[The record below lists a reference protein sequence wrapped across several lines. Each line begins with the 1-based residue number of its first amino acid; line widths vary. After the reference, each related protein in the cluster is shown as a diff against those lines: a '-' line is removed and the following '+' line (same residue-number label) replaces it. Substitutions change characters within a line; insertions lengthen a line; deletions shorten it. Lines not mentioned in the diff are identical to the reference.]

1 MLLTGEGNNYRSHK
15 DICETCLQQG
25 PRPCS
30 KAILNPWGCAC
41 LGAEMPA
48 SMAVEQKPAENF
60 QQLGF
65 TTLFLED
72 CDFFKPNF

>member
-1 MLLTGEGNNYRSHK
+1 
-15 DICETCLQQG
+15 
-25 PRPCS
+25 
-30 KAILNPWGCAC
+30 
-41 LGAEMPA
+41 
-48 SMAVEQKPAENF
+48 MAVEQEPAENF